1 MTELKLLTGAEI
13 SIAKKDI
20 HRVMQDIPLGEGND
34 KVTHTYVRQPKIY
47 DFKEKG
53 WYHNTSVFINFSFN
67 SGAGIHHAMGYRFN
81 RLLGV
86 GIGSGIETH
95 DFNSVRNI
103 IPIYAEARG
112 FLLPLR
118 ITPYYALKIGYG
130 IALKDETRFTT
141 RANGG
146 FHFSPE
152 VGVRFGAGD
161 VSYYLGIEYKLQKA
175 SFVSENF
182 FGGGGTFTDNISY
195 RRFELRTG
203 LLF

>member
-1 MTELKLLTGAEI
+1 LSFRKPEVKDVLNPWLSELQPEPTSEDPTG
-13 SIAKKDI
+13 
-20 HRVMQDIPLGEGND
+20 HRENLSSFVDRLKSGCDLDASLECYACIYTYPAQSEVNIMIDSSGHVM
-34 KVTHTYVRQPKIY
+34 
-47 DFKEKG
+47 
-53 WYHNTSVFINFSFN
+53 
-67 SGAGIHHAMGYRFN
+67 
-81 RLLGV
+81 
-86 GIGSGIETH
+86 
-95 DFNSVRNI
+95 
-103 IPIYAEARG
+103 
-112 FLLPLR
+112 
-118 ITPYYALKIGYG
+118 KIGYG